1 MPLEASARSPS
12 EVPDTEYFNPDQS
25 TPSAVYSLLDSVD
38 SESIADEYE
47 IGKHTNKHDF
57 ENHVKIAIREGLDP
71 SSSLSELAETTETA
85 DDLEYMAASTFSRY
99 TNDRD
104 HGAVVSLLFELLHT
118 RRLYHQRAVQRKRLE
133 WLTRG
138 VIATDATNLAL
149 TRSVTVQ
156 EDASTDDD
164 PAQIDPSDRGLTL
177 HMAARVNVEQ
187 KHPVGMGVSQGQ
199 SHESPQ
205 FDALMDD
212 VEVFAD
218 LDSVILVFD
227 RGYTLYRRFC
237 EIKHS
242 DNDFVTLLCSNACV
256 DVLEQIQDV
265 EITVT
270 EEQEGDVDDAKSYR
284 VRDDWIELSDTDEKF
299 RRVTLETPDGEVM
312 EYLTT
317 LSPAEYDPIEVI
329 QIYTLRTLI
338 EILFRELK
346 QYLNVEN
353 FHSTT
358 LNGVLFELFCS
369 LIGLM
374 LIHWLRQHYP
384 MRDGVPETIQNV
396 RSHWNETLSS
406 FG

>member
-1 MPLEASARSPS
+1 MPVQALARSPS
-12 EVPDTEYFNPDQS
+12 DVTDTEYFSPDRS
-25 TPSAVYSLLDSVD
+25 TPNAVYSLLDSVD
-38 SESIADEYE
+38 SESIADDYE
-47 IGKHTNKHDF
+47 IGRHSGTHDF
-57 ENHVKIAIREGLDP
+57 ENHVKVAIREGLDP
-71 SSSLSELAETTETA
+71 SDSLDELAETTDSA
-85 DDLEYMAASTFSRY
+85 DELDYMAASTFSRY

-104 HGAVVSLLFELLHT
+104 YAAVVHLLSELLHT
-118 RRLYHQRAVQRKRLE
+118 RRLYHQRGVQRKRLD
-133 WLTRG
+133 WLSRG
-138 VIATDATNLAL
+138 VIATDATNLTL
-149 TRSVTVQ
+149 TRSVTVHD
-156 EDASTDDD
+156 EDSPDGDTTE
-164 PAQIDPSDRGLTL
+164 IEPSDGGLAL
-177 HMAARVNVEQ
+177 HMAARVDVEQ
-187 KHPVGMGVSQGQ
+187 KHPVGVGVSDGQ

-205 FDALMDD
+205 FDALRDD

-227 RGYTLYRRFC
+227 RGYTRYARFC

-242 DNDFVTLLCSNACV
+242 DDDFVTLLRSNARV
-256 DVLEQIQDV
+256 DILDRLQDV
-265 EITVT
+265 EITVQR
-270 EEQEGDVDDAKSYR
+270 EQEEGGDAPESYR
-284 VRDDWIELSDTDEKF
+284 VHDDWIELSETGEEF

-312 EYLTT
+312 KYLTT
-317 LSPAEYDPIEVI
+317 LSPAEFDPIEVI

-369 LIGLM
+369 LIGFV

-384 MRDGVPETIQNV
+384 MKDGVADTIQQV
-396 RSHWNETLSS
+396 RSNWNETLSS